1 MNEILETV
9 VANKNGLAITLAI
22 FAFSYL
28 YDKIKNKTLLKKYN
42 QDKENT
48 DLLLKVVDGYQTN
61 HLVFLTAGMFS
72 IFNFASVMKDYSAR
86 VSLDMKSG
94 MAISIVFVL
103 TFFTWFLLTFFK
115 NLDNLLEL
123 NKELEK
129 QKSNNS

>member
-1 MNEILETV
+1 MHN
-9 VANKNGLAITLAI
+9 
-22 FAFSYL
+22 
-28 YDKIKNKTLLKKYN
+28 KIKNKTLLKKYN
-42 QDKENT
+42 QDKEKSY
-48 DLLLKVVDGYQTN
+48 DLLFEVVDGHQTN
-61 HLVFLTAGMFS
+61 LFVFFLAGMFS

-94 MAISIVFVL
+94 MVISIVFVL